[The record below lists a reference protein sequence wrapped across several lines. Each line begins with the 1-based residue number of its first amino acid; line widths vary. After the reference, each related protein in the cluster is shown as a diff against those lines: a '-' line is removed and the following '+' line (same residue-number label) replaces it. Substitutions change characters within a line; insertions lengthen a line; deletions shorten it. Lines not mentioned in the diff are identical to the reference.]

1 MVLEESV
8 NVQDF
13 TQYVAQFEPDA
24 AYVVSLGFPYM
35 VSVFLCFPYMVSIFP
50 RIPYMVM
57 LPKHLNVMDI
67 VLDRAFL
74 CPAKTLHC
82 PKRRHCDVTM
92 MIPLLPHGIRADLSG
107 SHGAAIVDRQSINYF
122 LDFKVICCIFRWN
135 NSIYIIGRHG
145 RLGRLLGVFNKC
157 SGHRTSNR
165 IIGSAGVAMGARAN
179 NYLWNRLVLSK
190 RHCCYFKLCLFFT
203 G

>member
-8 NVQDF
+8 NVLYF

-24 AYVVSLGFPYM
+24 AYVVS
-35 VSVFLCFPYMVSIFP
+35 LCFPYMVSIFP

-92 MIPLLPHGIRADLSG
+92 MRPLLPHGIRANLSG

-122 LDFKVICCIFRWN
+122 LDFKVICCIFR
-135 NSIYIIGRHG
+135 
-145 RLGRLLGVFNKC
+145 
-157 SGHRTSNR
+157 
-165 IIGSAGVAMGARAN
+165 
-179 NYLWNRLVLSK
+179 
-190 RHCCYFKLCLFFT
+190 
-203 G
+203 